1 VPFPQPGELRDI
13 RFRMA
18 RALAIIVLGAG
29 YLFGVMFLIVKVI
42 PTLAGSTAADADPL
56 ERPVTQRT
64 AANQEAFCYH
74 SDTPRLHPVT
84 GRSAA
89 GRRGTRARP

>member
-18 RALAIIVLGAG
+18 RALAIIVLGVG

-42 PTLAGSTAADADPL
+42 PTLAG
-56 ERPVTQRT
+56 
-64 AANQEAFCYH
+64 YH
-74 SDTPRLHPVT
+74 
-84 GRSAA
+84 G
-89 GRRGTRARP
+89 G